1 QRSAM
6 SPGVTAVSDSD
17 GMTNCGGGPGLG
29 PIRYVNAP
37 RTGWPSAEM
46 TRQKT
51 RYQPSAERFS
61 GASSSY
67 GFDADRC
74 TGPST
79 CRCAAASVTETT
91 AKRGSTTSSQTRRS
105 WAGGV
110 STSALAVGNVFS
122 SAACAQ
128 ALAGSASA
136 AAATNATA
144 SVRLI
149 AP

>member
-1 QRSAM
+1 MPNAIDTARRRVSGTRATTGRAMTVRSTKRPIAAIADRNVSHRSAI
-6 SPGVTAVSDSD
+6 SPGVTAVSDSE

-29 PIRYVNAP
+29 PIRYRNAP
-37 RTGWPSAEM
+37 RTGCPSAEM

-79 CRCAAASVTETT
+79 CWCAAASVTETT
-91 AKRGSTTSSQTRRS
+91 AKRGSTTSS
-105 WAGGV
+105 
-110 STSALAVGNVFS
+110 
-122 SAACAQ
+122 
-128 ALAGSASA
+128 
-136 AAATNATA
+136 
-144 SVRLI
+144 
-149 AP
+149 

>member
-1 QRSAM
+1 MTTRATASAAAHATVSARTPPIGRAVTVRRTKSPIADISDRNVSQRSAM

-61 GASSSY
+61 GASSS
-67 GFDADRC
+67 
-74 TGPST
+74 
-79 CRCAAASVTETT
+79 
-91 AKRGSTTSSQTRRS
+91 
-105 WAGGV
+105 
-110 STSALAVGNVFS
+110 
-122 SAACAQ
+122 
-128 ALAGSASA
+128 
-136 AAATNATA
+136 
-144 SVRLI
+144 
-149 AP
+149 